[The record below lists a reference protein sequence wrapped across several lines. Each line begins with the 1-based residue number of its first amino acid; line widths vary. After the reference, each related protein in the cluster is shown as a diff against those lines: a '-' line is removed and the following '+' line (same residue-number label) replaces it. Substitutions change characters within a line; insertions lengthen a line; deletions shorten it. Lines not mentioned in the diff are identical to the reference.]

1 MTSDDLFFA
10 IYLYSNVQRLI
21 HQHPCFIVSFDI
33 IKTFTLHTQTFSH
46 STGQSAIQRLVHF
59 SYFPEFLGSTLFLIL
74 IVITISQIFGKFNDF
89 CLTLLISRSR
99 MIIKRPIQIGHCFII
114 LLIVVICQS

>member
-1 MTSDDLFFA
+1 MTSDDLFFI
-10 IYLYSNVQRLI
+10 IYLYSNGQRLI

-46 STGQSAIQRLVHF
+46 STRQPAIQRLVHF
-59 SYFPEFLGSTLFLIL
+59 SYFPEFFGSTLFLIL
-74 IVITISQIFGKFNDF
+74 IVITISQVFGKFNDF
-89 CLTLLISRSR
+89 CLTLLVSRSR
-99 MIIKRPIQIGHCFII
+99 MIIKRPIQIDPRFIV